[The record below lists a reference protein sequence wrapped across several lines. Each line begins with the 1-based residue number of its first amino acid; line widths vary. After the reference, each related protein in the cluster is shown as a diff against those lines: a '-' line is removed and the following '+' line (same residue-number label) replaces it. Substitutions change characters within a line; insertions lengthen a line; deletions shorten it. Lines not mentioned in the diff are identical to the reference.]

1 MVSQNL
7 HSFYLNFFIR
17 EVTFNLLQGVTSMYN
32 TKFLF
37 ALFAFLVFSQIS
49 FSQNS
54 IIQKTDTSGF
64 YRMNEVVISAT
75 KTLSNS
81 IEIANSISVIDS
93 VQISNSNSNNVFD
106 ILRNETGI
114 SFTRQG
120 GNGTLSNLYIRG
132 ANSSHTLVLID
143 GVEVNLTNDPSGV
156 YDFSALSIDNIERI
170 EVLRGPQ
177 STLYGSDALAGVI
190 NIITKKGNGSTKFS
204 LLTEG
209 GSYNSY
215 KALLGVNGSLQKLNY
230 SIALSRTGSDGFSN
244 ASEKYGNTEK
254 DGYTFNNLSSIIGY
268 TFSPNAEVNLYTRYT
283 KSKSDYDQF
292 GGAFGDDPT
301 YIFNQEEFSLR
312 GEGKIKLFD
321 GRWNQ
326 KTGVSVIRNTRKYS
340 YDTSAA
346 SIFYSHSHYD
356 GRKYKIDW
364 QNDFQ
369 LNESNLF
376 TGGVDFE
383 LEEMSSEYFSFNYIG
398 LPDYAS
404 IFPNRNT
411 KTISGYIQEQFNIK
425 NMFFA
430 SAGIR
435 YAHHNQFGSQIT
447 YRFAPAFLI
456 SETSTKIKA
465 TLGTGFKAP
474 SLFNL
479 YDPTYGN
486 ENLKPEKS
494 FGWDIGAEQFL
505 SKENFSIGVTYF
517 DNKFSDMFGFDNVT
531 FKTININKAETNGVE
546 VFTKAIFFNSL
557 IVKANYTYTKALDK
571 SENTSNFDQKLLRRP
586 ENKIGL
592 LIDYSFIEKANVN
605 AEVIWIGTR
614 EDIDFSTFQR
624 TELKGYVLLNLAA
637 HYDVFNFLRLNAR
650 LENLLDTDYEDV
662 FGYGTAGLSFYG
674 GIKLMID

>member
-1 MVSQNL
+1 M
-7 HSFYLNFFIR
+7 H
-17 EVTFNLLQGVTSMYN
+17 N

-37 ALFAFLVFSQIS
+37 ALFTLLVFSQIT
-49 FSQNS
+49 FAQNS

-81 IEIANSISVIDS
+81 VELANSISVIDS
-93 VQISNSNSNNVFD
+93 EQISNSNSNNVFD
-106 ILRNETGI
+106 VLKNETGI

-120 GNGTLSNLYIRG
+120 GNGALSNLYIRG

-156 YDFSALSIDNIERI
+156 YDFSALPIDNIDRI

-190 NIITKKGNGSTKFS
+190 NIISKKGNGTPKFS

-215 KALLGVNGSLQKLNY
+215 KAQLGVNGSLQKLNY
-230 SIALSRTGSDGFSN
+230 SIALSRTGSDGFSI

-268 TFSPNAEVNLYTRYT
+268 NINENTQVNFYTRFT

-292 GGAFGDDPT
+292 GGVFGDDPT
-301 YIFNQEEFSLR
+301 YVFNQEELSLR

-321 GRWNQ
+321 GRLNQ
-326 KTGVSVIRNTRKYS
+326 KIGLSFFRNLRKYS

-346 SIFYSHSHYD
+346 SIFYSHSLYD
-356 GRKYKIDW
+356 GRKYKLDW

-376 TGGVDFE
+376 TSGVDFE
-383 LEEMSSEYFSFNYIG
+383 YEEMSSEYFFLNYVG

-404 IFPNRNT
+404 IFPLRNS
-411 KTISGYIQEQFNIK
+411 KTISGYIQDQLNLG

-435 YAHHNQFGSQIT
+435 YDHHNQFGSQIT

-456 SETSTKIKA
+456 TGTSTKIKA
-465 TLGTGFKAP
+465 TVGTGFKAP

-494 FGWDIGAEQFL
+494 FGWDVGAEQFL

-531 FKTININKAETNGVE
+531 FQTININKVETNGVE
-546 VFTKAIFFNSL
+546 VFTKVILFNYL
-557 IVKANYTYTKALDK
+557 TLKANYTYTKAVDK
-571 SENTSNFDQKLLRRP
+571 SENTPDFGKKLLRRP

-592 LIDYSFIEKANVN
+592 LIDYSFFQKANIN
-605 AEVIWIGTR
+605 AELIWVGSR
-614 EDIDFSTFQR
+614 EDFDFSNFTR
-624 TELKGYVLLNLAA
+624 VEMKNYLLANFAA
-637 HYDVFNFLRLNAR
+637 HYNLFNFLRLNIR
-650 LENLLDTDYEDV
+650 IENLLDTDYEEV

-674 GIKLMID
+674 GIQLSL

>member
-1 MVSQNL
+1 
-7 HSFYLNFFIR
+7 
-17 EVTFNLLQGVTSMYN
+17 MYN

-37 ALFAFLVFSQIS
+37 VLFSLIIFSKIT
-49 FSQNS
+49 FAQNS

-81 IEIANSISVIDS
+81 IELANSISVIDS
-93 VQISNSNSNNVFD
+93 VQISNSNSNNVFNV
-106 ILRNETGI
+106 LKNETGI
-114 SFTRQG
+114 SFTGQG

-156 YDFSALSIDNIERI
+156 YDFSALPIDNIDRI
-170 EVLRGPQ
+170 EILRGPQ

-190 NIITKKGNGSTKFS
+190 NIITKKGSGSSKFS

-215 KALLGVNGSLQKLNY
+215 KAQLGVNGSLQKLNY

-268 TFSPNAEVNLYTRYT
+268 NITENAEVNLYTRFT
-283 KSKSDYDQF
+283 KSESDYDQF

-301 YIFNQEEFSLR
+301 YVFNQEEFFVR
-312 GEGKIKLFD
+312 GEGKVKSLNGMWDQKLGISFF
-321 GRWNQ
+321 
-326 KTGVSVIRNTRKYS
+326 RNVRKYS
-340 YDTSAA
+340 YDTSA
-346 SIFYSHSHYD
+346 SNIFYSHSLYD
-356 GRKYKIDW
+356 GRKYKLDW

-369 LNESNLF
+369 ITESNLL

-383 LEEMSSEYFSFNYIG
+383 YEEMSSEYFSFNYVG

-404 IFPNRNT
+404 IFPLRNS
-411 KTISGYIQEQFNIK
+411 KTISGYLQHQINIDK
-425 NMFFA
+425 RFFA
-430 SAGIR
+430 SIGLR
-435 YAHHNQFGSQIT
+435 VDDHNQFGSQFT
-447 YRFAPAFLI
+447 YRFAPAYLI
-456 SETSTKIKA
+456 LETSTKIKA

-474 SLFNL
+474 SLFYL
-479 YDPTYGN
+479 YDSSYGN
-486 ENLKPEKS
+486 EKLNPEKS
-494 FGWDIGAEQFL
+494 FGWDIGVEQFL
-505 SKENFSIGVTYF
+505 SQDDFSIGVTYF
-517 DNKFSDMFGFDNVT
+517 NNKFSDMFGFDNVT

-571 SENTSNFDQKLLRRP
+571 SENTPSFDQKLLRRP

-592 LIDYSFIEKANVN
+592 LIDYSFLQKAGINS
-605 AEVIWIGTR
+605 EFIWVGSR
-614 EDIDFSTFQR
+614 EDFDFSTFTR
-624 TELKGYVLLNLAA
+624 VEMKNYLLVNFAA
-637 HYDVFNFLRLNAR
+637 HYNLFNFLRLNVR
-650 LENLLDTDYEDV
+650 IENLLDTDYEEV

-674 GIKLMID
+674 GIQLSL

>member
-1 MVSQNL
+1 M
-7 HSFYLNFFIR
+7 H
-17 EVTFNLLQGVTSMYN
+17 N

-37 ALFAFLVFSQIS
+37 ALFALLVFSQIA
-49 FSQNS
+49 FTQNS

-81 IEIANSISVIDS
+81 VELANSISVIDS
-93 VQISNSNSNNVFD
+93 EQISNSNFNNVFD
-106 ILRNETGI
+106 VLRNETGI

-120 GNGTLSNLYIRG
+120 GNGTLSNIYIRG

-156 YDFSALSIDNIERI
+156 YDFSALPIDNIERI

-190 NIITKKGNGSTKFS
+190 NIISKKGTGSPKFS

-215 KALLGVNGSLQKLNY
+215 KAQLGVNGSLQKLNY
-230 SIALSRTGSDGFSN
+230 SVALSRTGSDGFSI

-254 DGYTFNNLSSIIGY
+254 DGYTFNNISSILGY
-268 TFSPNAEVNLYTRYT
+268 NISENVAVNFYTRFT

-292 GGAFGDDPT
+292 GGVFGDDPT
-301 YIFNQEEFSLR
+301 YVFNQEEFSVR
-312 GEGKIKLFD
+312 GEGKVKSLD
-321 GRWNQ
+321 GKWNQ
-326 KTGVSVIRNTRKYS
+326 KLGLSFIRNVRKYS

-346 SIFYSHSHYD
+346 SIFYSHSLYD
-356 GRKYKIDW
+356 GRKYKLDW

-369 LNESNLF
+369 LSESNLL
-376 TGGVDFE
+376 TSGVDFE
-383 LEEMSSEYFSFNYIG
+383 YEEMSSEYFSLNYVG

-404 IFPNRNT
+404 IFPLKNS
-411 KTISGYIQEQFNIK
+411 KTIGGYIQDQLNLG

-435 YAHHNQFGSQIT
+435 YDHHNQFGSQIT

-456 SETSTKIKA
+456 TGTSTKIRA
-465 TLGTGFKAP
+465 TVGTGFKAP

-494 FGWDIGAEQFL
+494 FGWDVGAEQFL
-505 SKENFSIGVTYF
+505 SKKNFSIGVTYF

-546 VFTKAIFFNSL
+546 VFTKVILFDYL
-557 IVKANYTYTKALDK
+557 TLKANYTFTKAVDK
-571 SENTSNFDQKLLRRP
+571 SENTPDFGKKLLRRP

-592 LIDYSFIEKANVN
+592 LIDYSFIEKANIN
-605 AEVIWIGTR
+605 AELIWVGSR
-614 EDIDFSTFQR
+614 EDFDFSNFTR
-624 TELKGYVLLNLAA
+624 VEMKNYLLANFAA
-637 HYDVFNFLRLNAR
+637 HYNLFDFLRLNIR
-650 LENLLDTDYEDV
+650 IENLLDTDYEEV
-662 FGYGTAGLSFYG
+662 FGYGTAGLSVYG
-674 GIKLMID
+674 GIQLSL